1 MLVYPASCAVLS
13 EEEMT
18 YTSGGSTASFALAIC
33 ADAIEI
39 FNIYNRYVI
48 YKQLREDYPDE
59 SFRALLYESKRVY
72 QNETTYGKPL
82 EYAQFGLSMTS
93 LGLSLYE
100 KFGPTIKAKLAAKAG

>member
-18 YTSGGSTASFALAIC
+18 YTSGGSAASFGLALC

-39 FNIYNRYVI
+39 FNIYKRYVI

-72 QNETTYGKPL
+72 QNETSYGKIL
-82 EYAQFGLSMTS
+82 EYTQFGFSMAS
-93 LGLSLYE
+93 IGLALYE
-100 KFGPTIKAKLAAKAG
+100 KFGPTIKEKLAKRS